1 MRVAVIG
8 LGVQGAK
15 RQLVAGSDVVA
26 TVDPVAPSATHRNV
40 REVPA
45 DAYDAAL
52 VCVPEEA
59 KLELL
64 KLLLSKGKHV
74 LVEKPLMESAS
85 DLRTLADLAAKNRAV
100 CYTAYNH
107 RFEPHIARLRELL
120 RSGELGRVY
129 SVRLFYG
136 NGTARNVRES
146 VWRDGGSG
154 VLRDLGSHLLDLAR
168 FLFEYE
174 DMRFDLVSA
183 QRFENR
189 AYDHAVAVRRGD
201 PLIQIEMTF
210 LSWRNQFSC
219 DVLAENGSAHIDSLC
234 KWGTATFT
242 HRRRVLPSGRPI
254 ETSVVLD
261 EPDPTW
267 ALEYEHFKTMT
278 KAPTTALQND
288 LWINETIERLAV
300 EPAGKA

>member
-8 LGVQGAK
+8 LGVQGTK
-15 RQLVAGSDVVA
+15 RQHVAGTDVVA
-26 TVDPVAPSATHRNV
+26 TVDPVAPSATHRNI
-40 REVPA
+40 RAVPA

-52 VCVPEEA
+52 VCVPEDV
-59 KLELL
+59 KMELL
-64 KLLLSKGKHV
+64 AFLLSTGKHV
-74 LVEKPLMESAS
+74 LVEKPLLAPVR
-85 DLRTLADLAAKNRAV
+85 DLQALVDLAGKHQVA

-107 RFEPHIARLRELL
+107 RFEPHIVRLRDLF
-120 RSGELGRVY
+120 RSGELGRIY

-146 VWRDGGSG
+146 GWRDAGSG

-168 FLFEYE
+168 FLFDGE

-183 QRFENR
+183 QCFENC
-189 AYDHAVAVRRGD
+189 AWDHALAVRRGA
-201 PLIQIEMTF
+201 PLIQLEMTF
-210 LSWRNQFSC
+210 LSWRNHFSC
-219 DVLAENGSAHIDSLC
+219 DVLAENGSAHVDSLC

-267 ALEYEHFKTMT
+267 ALEYEHFRTMT
-278 KAPTTALQND
+278 RTPATTLRND

-300 EPAGKA
+300 GPVGKV